1 MKAKTR
7 GKNLAKKG
15 LFVWLFST
23 LTFISLVHLAD
34 AVSAFVFGNE
44 INLLKLYPFINEKL
58 QTITPMAYILAT
70 AILTLAFWGIT
81 CAVAFENPV
90 ETFLNKILSDAKK
103 QGAVETQLLE
113 SKSEL
118 LDAMNETVE
127 MNNAMLAQVKD
138 IIYNIRTEVKEI
150 QPLKENME
158 KTKLELSNLK
168 KEIKKLEEKIN
179 FPIVCVNCGK
189 PLLPEFK
196 ICPYCGESLKPI
208 QEKIFAVKDCR

>member
-1 MKAKTR
+1 M
-7 GKNLAKKG
+7 AKKG
-15 LFVWLFST
+15 LFVWLFSS

-34 AVSAFVFGNE
+34 AASAYVFGNE
-44 INLLKLYPFINEKL
+44 IKLLGLYPFINEKM
-58 QTITPMAYILAT
+58 QEITPMVYLWAT
-70 AILTLAFWGIT
+70 AILTFAFWGIT
-81 CAVAFENPV
+81 CAIAFENPV

-127 MNNAMLAQVKD
+127 MNNAILAQVKD
-138 IIYNIRTEVKEI
+138 TIYNIRTEVKEI
-150 QPLKENME
+150 QPLKEDIE
-158 KTKLELSNLK
+158 KMRGDVGSLK
-168 KEIKKLEEKIN
+168 REVKKLEEKIN
-179 FPIVCVNCGK
+179 FPIVCLSCGK

-208 QEKIFAVKDCR
+208 QERVVSVKNY